1 MIVSQL
7 LDIIDENKNVYVRD
21 VLTNDL
27 ITYYDGKN
35 SIAEHVL
42 TDTVERMTI
51 TKDGNG
57 IVLEIMHDV
66 TDFDDL
72 NGEAKLNCLHD
83 YIYKICPYEH
93 FDDLS
98 LWKLNNVR
106 GNFGDVQ
113 NIRWINM
120 EIGTMKIFVK
130 SKKILDNITNV

>member
-1 MIVSQL
+1 MIVSQA
-7 LDIIDENKNVYVRD
+7 LDIIDENVNVYVRD
-21 VLTNDL
+21 VLTNEL

-35 SIAEHVL
+35 SIAVHVL

-57 IVLEIMHDV
+57 IVLKIMYSV

-93 FDDLS
+93 FDDMSILEIEECAWEFWNLS
-98 LWKLNNVR
+98 EYTLDKN
-106 GNFGDVQ
+106 GNWYDEDFQ
-113 NIRWINM
+113 
-120 EIGTMKIFVK
+120 KI
-130 SKKILDNITNV
+130 